1 MARNKNVQQKYSG
14 VTRGSYILGVL
25 FFIAVLVFDFC
36 FIKKVY
42 TVMTDVDGIPVR
54 QIQIKGDLN
63 YMTKQ
68 DVEEFFMA
76 NPESHNL
83 YTMDLFQMRSYM
95 ETMPW
100 INRVTMQKKLPDI
113 LTLNITEHKPLA
125 LYNDGILVADWS
137 VIHPKNTNLLKESP
151 ALFGPEKLARSVYEM
166 YCDVNIFLE
175 RAGYHVYELGI
186 NDNNIW
192 SLRLSDGVRL
202 ILGNNDDIGFTT
214 DQNNVF
220 MWRLNN
226 FIEAYPHIENK
237 NTIEYVDWRYDT
249 GIAVKWKDI
258 SGQ

>member
-95 ETMPW
+95 ETMP
-100 INRVTMQKKLPDI
+100 
-113 LTLNITEHKPLA
+113 
-125 LYNDGILVADWS
+125 
-137 VIHPKNTNLLKESP
+137 
-151 ALFGPEKLARSVYEM
+151 
-166 YCDVNIFLE
+166 
-175 RAGYHVYELGI
+175 
-186 NDNNIW
+186 
-192 SLRLSDGVRL
+192 
-202 ILGNNDDIGFTT
+202 
-214 DQNNVF
+214 
-220 MWRLNN
+220 
-226 FIEAYPHIENK
+226 
-237 NTIEYVDWRYDT
+237 
-249 GIAVKWKDI
+249 
-258 SGQ
+258 

>member
-1 MARNKNVQQKYSG
+1 MDYRSINNYDEKIIRPFNKNSG
-14 VTRGSYILGVL
+14 KEILQY
-25 FFIAVLVFDFC
+25 AVGGL
-36 FIKKVY
+36 
-42 TVMTDVDGIPVR
+42 
-54 QIQIKGDLN
+54 
-63 YMTKQ
+63 
-68 DVEEFFMA
+68 
-76 NPESHNL
+76 L
-83 YTMDLFQMRSYM
+83 YTPGNNTKIANKIL
-95 ETMPW
+95 
-100 INRVTMQKKLPDI
+100 QKKLPDI

-226 FIEAYPHIENK
+226 DMIP
-237 NTIEYVDWRYDT
+237 VLQL
-249 GIAVKWKDI
+249 
-258 SGQ
+258 SGKT